1 MNTSDKREPV
11 DAYLKRIFGEDIKPG
26 AETRRLQEDTAFA
39 GDLAKRLDA
48 EPLPEGVAAPIT
60 SAVPTT
66 LAPVKYIIHVWTHR
80 CSMCQTEHK
89 HSEVYAL
96 NHLRSRT
103 GAGTWV
109 RNMTPVAKLEWQV
122 PIDVIPVTTRITAGC
137 FECLDAL
144 REHVL
149 PTLPKPPVPEAVLKA
164 PAPEGAAGPA
174 RPQSGGKSKTPTTTG
189 SAKPTTD
196 DFIV

>member
-1 MNTSDKREPV
+1 MNSPKEREPV
-11 DAYLKRIFGEDIKPG
+11 DAYLKRVFGSDDIKPG
-26 AETRRLQEDTAFA
+26 RETRILADDTALA
-39 GDLAKRLDA
+39 GQVDKALTA

-60 SAVPTT
+60 MALPTS
-66 LAPVKYIIHVWTHR
+66 LAPVKYIIHVWTHK
-80 CSMCQTEHK
+80 CSICQTEHK

-122 PIDVIPVTTRITAGC
+122 PIEVIPVTTRITAGC
-137 FECLDAL
+137 FECLEAI
-144 REHVL
+144 REAIL
-149 PTLPKPPVPEAVLKA
+149 PTLPLPPVPEAVLKA
-164 PAPEGAAGPA
+164 PPEEAPKAQA
-174 RPQSGGKSKTPTTTG
+174 RPEKGGSKKPT
-189 SAKPTTD
+189 TTD